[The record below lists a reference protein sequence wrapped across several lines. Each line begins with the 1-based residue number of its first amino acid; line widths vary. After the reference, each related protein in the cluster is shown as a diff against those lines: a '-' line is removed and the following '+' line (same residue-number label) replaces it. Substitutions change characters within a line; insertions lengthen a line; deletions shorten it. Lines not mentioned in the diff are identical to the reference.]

1 MAKLD
6 QDSFFNTTDVVMN
19 EDVKAKNK
27 RQRPVNEV
35 T

>member
-19 EDVKAKNK
+19 EDAKAKNK

>member
-6 QDSFFNTTDVVMN
+6 QDIFYNTTDVDMN
-19 EDVKAKNK
+19 EDSKAKNK